1 VPARGLGSDTQARAA
16 GAENG
21 EPAIAQCDSSI
32 RQGAAGLSVV
42 IERQD
47 APNAGWIR
55 IAGPIDGTTASDYPP
70 AGSMQ
75 VRYRIA
81 YVSASG
87 DTGDPSDPVALANS
101 GSGPS
106 AGSH

>member
-1 VPARGLGSDTQARAA
+1 
-16 GAENG
+16 
-21 EPAIAQCDSSI
+21 
-32 RQGAAGLSVV
+32 VV
-42 IERQD
+42 IEQQD
-47 APNAGWIR
+47 APDAGWIR

-70 AGSMQ
+70 AGNMQ

-87 DTGDPSDPVALANS
+87 DSGDPSDPVALADS
-101 GSGPS
+101 GSRAS